1 MNLPFL
7 RIPPFPGSRPAS
19 ALQGQSVQEGQ
30 CVPPNQCVRPAPP
43 PSGGDRASL
52 VALLR
57 DARVGG
63 RFWGAQPGIEPGTII
78 LVPADAA
85 QLRDMIAQLPPA
97 AAALICAPRKLAT
110 PRHMPTVA
118 EADPWW
124 LARHAAQMWVGA
136 ACEEALV
143 AAISG
148 CELRLFGTGPFRECD
163 SREGCEAVVARLLA
177 QNWRDPFDGGPIDIK
192 QAIALLAEWRR
203 LIDANRGNAAIYGV
217 ARWKRTTLDALLW
230 SGGGRPPYARTF
242 RPGRPG
248 IAPDQKIVAQ
258 KIVAWKS
265 RSPRTTLAAIEAAG
279 HRVAE
284 LEDGFIRSS
293 GLGANCVP
301 PLSVILDA
309 SGVYFDPTGPSD
321 LERLLE
327 QENFNPSLIQR
338 ASALRQRLV
347 EFSISKY
354 GQGCASIAP
363 RHDGRRRVLVTGQVE
378 DDRSMLSGG
387 AGCSNSSLLAQ
398 ARKREPD
405 AWIIYKPHPDV
416 EAGHRKGHI
425 PDGEV
430 LRHADEIER
439 HAPIASLIESVDAVH
454 CITSLAGF
462 EALLRGKQV
471 IVHGMPFY
479 AGWGLTTDLA
489 TVPERRTRQRTLDE
503 LVAATLLLY
512 PRYLDPVTRLPCP
525 AEVVVDRLA
534 TGRAQITS
542 PLVALREWQGRTRAF
557 GRRLASLVRTGRQP

>member
-1 MNLPFL
+1 MSLPFL

-19 ALQGQSVQEGQ
+19 SLHGEGA
-30 CVPPNQCVRPAPP
+30 CPAPHSP
-43 PSGGDRASL
+43 TDAASL

-63 RFWGAQPGIEPGTII
+63 RFWGAQPLIKPGTII

-97 AAALICAPRKLAT
+97 ANVLLCAPRNHVTAHRL
-110 PRHMPTVA
+110 PRIA
-118 EADPWW
+118 DADPWW
-124 LARHAAQMWVGA
+124 LAGQAAEMWVGA
-136 ACEEALV
+136 VCEEALV
-143 AAISG
+143 AAIAG
-148 CELRLFGTGPFRECD
+148 CKLRLFGPGPFSGCD
-163 SREGCEAVVARLLA
+163 NRNGCEAVVAHLLA
-177 QNWRDPFDGGPIDIK
+177 QNWRDPFSGGPIDIS

-203 LIDANRGNAAIYGV
+203 LIDANRCNAAIYGV

-230 SGGGRPPYARTF
+230 SGTARLPYARAF
-242 RPGRPG
+242 PPARQP
-248 IAPDQKIVAQ
+248 IAPGKT
-258 KIVAWKS
+258 IVAWKS
-265 RSPRTTLAAIEAAG
+265 RTPRATLAAIEAAG

-327 QENFNPSLIQR
+327 QQHFNPSLIQR
-338 ASALRQRLV
+338 ASALRRRLV

-398 ARKREPD
+398 ARKREAD

-489 TVPERRTRQRTLDE
+489 VAPERRTRQRTLDE

-542 PLVALREWQGRTRAF
+542 PLVTLREWQGRTRAF
-557 GRRLASLVRTGRQP
+557 ARRLASLVRTGGRP

>member
-19 ALQGQSVQEGQ
+19 PLHGTGSSAVLH
-30 CVPPNQCVRPAPP
+30 PAGNP
-43 PSGGDRASL
+43 AQL
-52 VALLR
+52 VVLLR
-57 DARVGG
+57 DAQVGG
-63 RFWGAQPGIEPGTII
+63 RFWGAQPPIKPDTLI
-78 LVPADAA
+78 LVPANAA
-85 QLRDMIAQLPPA
+85 QLGDMVAQLPETA
-97 AAALICAPRKLAT
+97 DVLICVPRSWASDQSL
-110 PRHMPTVA
+110 PRIA
-118 EADPWW
+118 DADPWW
-124 LARHAAQMWVGA
+124 LARHASEMWVGA

-143 AAISG
+143 AAIAG
-148 CELRLFGTGPFRECD
+148 CNLRLFGTGAFSGCD
-163 SREGCEAVVARLLA
+163 TREGCEALVARLLA
-177 QNWRDPFDGGPIDIK
+177 QDWHDPFDGAPIETA

-203 LIDANRGNAAIYGV
+203 LIDANRFNVAIFGV

-230 SGGGRPPYARTF
+230 NGAQRPPYARTF
-242 RPGRPG
+242 RPSRSPMASG
-248 IAPDQKIVAQ
+248 KH
-258 KIVAWKS
+258 IVAWKS
-265 RSPRTTLAAIEAAG
+265 RTPRATLTAIATAG
-279 HRVAE
+279 CPVAE

-301 PLSVILDA
+301 PLSVILDR

-321 LERLLE
+321 LEHILE
-327 QENFNPSLIQR
+327 QETISPSLIQR

-354 GQGCASIAP
+354 GQGCASITP
-363 RHDGRRRVLVTGQVE
+363 RHTGRRRVLVTGQVE

-387 AGCSNSSLLAQ
+387 AGCSNLSLLAQ
-398 ARKREPD
+398 ARKREGD

-439 HAPIASLIESVDAVH
+439 HAPIASLIESIDALH

-471 IVHGMPFY
+471 IVHGVPFY

-489 TVPERRTRQRTLDE
+489 EVPHRRTRKRTLDE

-525 AEVVVDRLA
+525 AEVVVERLA
-534 TGRAQITS
+534 TGRAHVTS
-542 PLVALREWQGRTRAF
+542 ALVTLREWQGRTRTF
-557 GRRLASLVRTGRQP
+557 GRRLASLMHTGGRA